1 MKLIGFTIIIVLS
14 RLLIM
19 LGPEW
24 ANFSP
29 LGAFAVFA
37 GYKYGTRGG
46 IATFVACWLSD
57 IFINQ
62 AYYQGYDISLWPS
75 SSVLLFVLTSAIA
88 HNMKNVVAMNI
99 TAVLS
104 FFIAS
109 NFIVWTGNM
118 YTHDVQGLISCY
130 IFAIPFLKNA
140 IISQFLFTFVLFK
153 SKDVITYFELNRK
166 ILQKV

>member
-1 MKLIGFTIIIVLS
+1 MKLIGFTLIIILS
-14 RLLIM
+14 RFLIM

-37 GYKYGTRGG
+37 GYKYGIRGG

-57 IFINQ
+57 VIINQ

-75 SSVLLFVLTSAIA
+75 SSVLLFVLTSVIA
-88 HNMKNVVAMNI
+88 HNMKSIVTMNV
-99 TAVLS
+99 TAVLT
-104 FFIAS
+104 FFIIS

-118 YTHDVQGLISCY
+118 YTHDTAGLVNCY
-130 IFAIPFLKNA
+130 IFALPFLKNA
-140 IISQFLFTFVLFK
+140 IISQFLFCLILHNLQYKVQKHKVL
-153 SKDVITYFELNRK
+153 SL
-166 ILQKV
+166 L